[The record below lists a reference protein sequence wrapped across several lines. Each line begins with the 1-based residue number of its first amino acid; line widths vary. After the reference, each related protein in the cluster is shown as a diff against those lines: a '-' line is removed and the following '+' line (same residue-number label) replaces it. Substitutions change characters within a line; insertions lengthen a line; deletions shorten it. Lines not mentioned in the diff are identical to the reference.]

1 MPELMIVILSEDG
14 GAATRRSESKDPEV
28 LNSCNQHRETSPL
41 VASRTK
47 LNRSRGEL
55 SSAAEK

>member
-1 MPELMIVILSEDG
+1 MIVILSEDG